1 MRTLTYL
8 QTSLLTFF
16 SLILWSQD
24 TPTEREVGHLN
35 NNKFK
40 QLYEEFSTPNRYRTA
55 SGAPGDSYYQ
65 QQVDYVMDLEL
76 DDHNT
81 IFVKKK
87 LLLWKKMAL
96 VFSP

>member
-24 TPTEREVGHLN
+24 TSTEREGGHLN

-40 QLYEEFSTPNRYRTA
+40 QLYEEFSTPIDTEPRQGPRR
-55 SGAPGDSYYQ
+55 
-65 QQVDYVMDLEL
+65 
-76 DDHNT
+76 
-81 IFVKKK
+81 F
-87 LLLWKKMAL
+87 LLPTTGRLCNG
-96 VFSP
+96 FGIG